1 MHFATAAITI
11 FSLTVCPFICQSAG
25 VRGLGDRRDGTA
37 AEDCC
42 CCEGQADETAPQPSD
57 RCDGNDGDCICH
69 GATVAAKPDGFA
81 PADDGAVGLAVPL
94 ESSSSVRFSA
104 GALEPIHQTARPPTA
119 GHRLR
124 IVLES
129 LVI

>member
-1 MHFATAAITI
+1 MHFATVAITI
-11 FSLTVCPFICQSAG
+11 FSLTACPFICQSAG
-25 VRGLGDRRDGTA
+25 VRGLDDRRDGAA
-37 AEDCC
+37 AESCR
-42 CCEGQADETAPQPSD
+42 CCEAGADETAPQPSD
-57 RCDGNDGDCICH
+57 RCDGNGGDCICH

-81 PADDGAVGLAVPL
+81 PTDDGAVGLALPL
-94 ESSSSVRFSA
+94 GSPAVVRSSP
-104 GALEPIHQTARPPTA
+104 GALGPVHQTARPPTA

>member
-1 MHFATAAITI
+1 AITI

-25 VRGLGDRRDGTA
+25 VRGLGDRRDATVSEG
-37 AEDCC
+37 CC
-42 CCEGQADETAPQPSD
+42 CCEGHAEDAAPPSND

-69 GATVAAKPDGFA
+69 GATVAAKPDSSA
-81 PADDGAVGLAVPL
+81 PADDGAAGLAVPSG
-94 ESSSSVRFSA
+94 SSAKVLSSPGEFQPV
-104 GALEPIHQTARPPTA
+104 HQTARPPTA